1 MRAWSGVSF
10 PLVIAAALAGLTL
23 WLRQAIDLPEERKDG
38 KLRHDPDTI
47 IESLQAASYDVAGRP
62 LHHLSAERLVH
73 YPDDDTSYL
82 DRPRL
87 HFTPAGASEM
97 RVEAQRGQAL
107 GKDEIRLWDGV
118 RVERIER
125 VAGARMVPGWT
136 ATVPDLVAR
145 TDLGTV
151 QTDSPYVFVQGSAR
165 IEGKGFFA
173 DQNARLINLVSGVRA
188 SFPPR
193 NTSRADA
200 ATPR

>member
-10 PLVIAAALAGLTL
+10 PLVVAAALAGLTL
-23 WLRQAIDLPEERKDG
+23 WLRQAIDLPEERKDS

-47 IESLQAASYDVAGRP
+47 IEQLRAASYDEQGRP

-73 YPDDDTSYL
+73 YPDDDTTHL
-82 DRPRL
+82 EKPKLR
-87 HFTPAGASEM
+87 FTPSGESEM
-97 RVEAQRGQAL
+97 RVEAERGQAI
-107 GKDEIRLWDGV
+107 GKQEIRLRDGV

-125 VAGARMVPGWT
+125 PDGTRVVPGWV

-151 QTDSPYVFVQGSAR
+151 QTDSEYVFVQGSGR

-173 DQNARLINLVSGVRA
+173 DQNVRQIHLVAGVRA

-193 NTSRADA
+193 GA
-200 ATPR
+200 PR